1 MEFLHPIFTF
11 VFIFL
16 MVASF
21 AEVYYLNQKKPIF
34 VWITWFF
41 LLIAAGFRYFVGA
54 DYPIYNNLFVGFSI
68 YTSYADVWDK
78 ALFRES
84 AEQIEWIF
92 VLINKIVFDLGLPFY
107 MVTFI
112 MALITLSLKFSTIYE
127 NVSYPAL
134 AILLYF
140 MPIFFFEDSGQMR
153 QGIGIAISV
162 FSFRYIK
169 SRNLP
174 MFLLMIYLALGF
186 HKTSVVF
193 LPAYWIVKIPM
204 NSERIFIAIVVSIL
218 LSPLELFSFAGGLV
232 ESITPQDISGGFT
245 GYINDE
251 QLGGNLDFGLN
262 DIVKVLYIVLM
273 IVYDKEAC
281 KKVYYYE
288 YMRNLAVFGLCLFY
302 MMRGNSIFAIRLPGA
317 YMFFLTMFVIPSIVF
332 AVRDSVKKIIHLG
345 LMTYLVL
352 MYFYFAKT
360 SGSRGGFGYNRYNNF
375 LWMK

>member
-34 VWITWFF
+34 VWIAWFF

>member
-34 VWITWFF
+34 VWIAWFF

-153 QGIGIAISV
+153 QGIGIAIS
-162 FSFRYIK
+162 
-169 SRNLP
+169 
-174 MFLLMIYLALGF
+174 
-186 HKTSVVF
+186 
-193 LPAYWIVKIPM
+193 
-204 NSERIFIAIVVSIL
+204 
-218 LSPLELFSFAGGLV
+218 
-232 ESITPQDISGGFT
+232 
-245 GYINDE
+245 
-251 QLGGNLDFGLN
+251 
-262 DIVKVLYIVLM
+262 
-273 IVYDKEAC
+273 
-281 KKVYYYE
+281 
-288 YMRNLAVFGLCLFY
+288 
-302 MMRGNSIFAIRLPGA
+302 
-317 YMFFLTMFVIPSIVF
+317 
-332 AVRDSVKKIIHLG
+332 
-345 LMTYLVL
+345 
-352 MYFYFAKT
+352 
-360 SGSRGGFGYNRYNNF
+360 
-375 LWMK
+375 

>member
-1 MEFLHPIFTF
+1 
-11 VFIFL
+11 